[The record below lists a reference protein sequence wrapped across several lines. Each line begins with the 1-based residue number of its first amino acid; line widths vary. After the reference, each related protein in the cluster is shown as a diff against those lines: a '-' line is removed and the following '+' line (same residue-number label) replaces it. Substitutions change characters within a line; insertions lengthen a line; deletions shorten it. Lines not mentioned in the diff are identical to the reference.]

1 MIPTVRG
8 YRREDGRLG
17 VRNHVAVIPTS
28 VAASKVA
35 EQIASESGAW
45 ARATPH
51 QMGTSQPDAA
61 REQTERVL
69 VGVGRNP
76 NVGAALIVELGT
88 EDVDAEGV
96 ADRIAAGGTDVE
108 TVTIREEGGTRSAVD
123 AGAAAADRLNDGI
136 RDLTREEA
144 DASELVF
151 GVECGGSDAT
161 SGIAAN
167 PAVGNACDRLVGDG
181 GTASFSETPEF
192 IGAEHILAERCVD
205 EEVRERLLDRVDRR
219 ESLADL
225 MGVDMRGAQP
235 SPGNQEGGLTTIEE
249 KSLGAISK
257 GGTTPVRG
265 IVDYAED
272 LPVGGG
278 LVLMDTPGYD
288 VESVV
293 GKVAG
298 GAQVIAFTTGR
309 GSTTGNPI
317 APVIKVTGNPKTWD
331 RMSNNM
337 DVNASTVIEGESL
350 SSVGERIYEKLIAVA
365 NGDPTEAEKR
375 RLEEFAINEI
385 QPNELAEL
393 GGKA

>member
-1 MIPTVRG
+1 MGRTFRG
-8 YRREDGRLG
+8 YRRPDGRVG

-28 VAASKVA
+28 VAGSAVASR
-35 EQIASESGAW
+35 IAADAGPR

-51 QMGTSQPDAA
+51 QMGTTQPDAA
-61 REQTERVL
+61 RRQTERVL

-76 NVGAALIVELGT
+76 NVGAALVVELGT
-88 EDVDAEGV
+88 EDIDADAV
-96 ADRIAAGGTDVE
+96 ADRIAAVETPVETLCIREAGGTTRALAE
-108 TVTIREEGGTRSAVD
+108 GATRLSRLVTEAERAR
-123 AGAAAADRLNDGI
+123 
-136 RDLTREEA
+136 REEA
-144 DASELVF
+144 EVSELVF

-167 PAVGNACDRLVGDG
+167 PAVGNACDRLVAAG
-181 GTASFSETPEF
+181 GTACFSETPEF
-192 IGAEHILAERCVD
+192 IGAEHLLADRCVD
-205 EEVRERLLDRVDRR
+205 DAVRERLLERVEHR
-219 ESLADL
+219 ENMAKL
-225 MGVDMRGAQP
+225 MGVDLRGAQP
-235 SPGNQEGGLTTIEE
+235 TPGNQEGGLTTIEE

-265 IVDYAED
+265 IVDYGEQ

-317 APVIKVTGNPKTWD
+317 APVIKVTGNPKTW
-331 RMSNNM
+331 RKMSNNM
-337 DVNASTVIEGESL
+337 DVDASTVFDGESL
-350 SSVGERIYEKLIAVA
+350 DTVGERVYEKLIAVA
-365 NGDPTEAEKR
+365 GGELTEAEHR

-385 QPNELAEL
+385 QPEELQVEA
-393 GGKA
+393 GG

>member
-1 MIPTVRG
+1 MNLEFNG
-8 YRREDGRLG
+8 YRRSNGTVG
-17 VRNHVAVIPTS
+17 VRNLVAVIPVS
-28 VAASKVA
+28 VAASAVA
-35 EQIASESGAW
+35 KRVADDGGPNV
-45 ARATPH
+45 RATPH
-51 QMGTSQPDAA
+51 QMGASQAAPA

-69 VGVGRNP
+69 AGIGRNP
-76 NVGAALIVELGT
+76 NVAAAVLVELGT
-88 EDVDAEGV
+88 EETDTEGI
-96 ADRIAAGGTDVE
+96 ADRIAE
-108 TVTIREEGGTRSAVD
+108 TGKPARTLSIRESGGVSATVD
-123 AGAAAADRLNDGI
+123 AGAAAVEDLRTVAAAARRESADVD
-136 RDLTREEA
+136 
-144 DASELVF
+144 ELVF

-167 PAVGNACDRLVGDG
+167 PAVGNACDRLVEAG

-192 IGAEHILAERCVD
+192 IGAEHILAERCVND
-205 EEVRERLLDRVDRR
+205 DIRERLLERVERR

-249 KSLGAISK
+249 KSLGAIAK

-265 IVDYAED
+265 IVDYGEP

-293 GKVAG
+293 GKIAG

-317 APVIKVTGNPKTWD
+317 APVIKVTGNPATYS
-331 RMSNNM
+331 RMANNM
-337 DVNASTVIEGESL
+337 DVNASTILDGEPL
-350 SSVGERIYEKLIAVA
+350 ESVGERVFETVLDVA
-365 NGDPTEAEKR
+365 NGAVTEAER
-375 RLEEFAINEI
+375 RGMEEFAINEI
-385 QPNELAEL
+385 QPNEIAA
-393 GGKA
+393 GGSV

>member
-1 MIPTVRG
+1 METFSG
-8 YRREDGRLG
+8 YRRESGRAG
-17 VRNHVAVIPTS
+17 VRNRVAVIPVS
-28 VAASKVA
+28 VAASAIA
-35 EQIASESGAW
+35 ERIAAAEPDVV
-45 ARATPH
+45 ATPH
-51 QMGTSQPDAA
+51 QMGTDQPEPS

-69 VGVGRNP
+69 VGTGQNP
-76 NVGAALIVELGT
+76 NVGGAVVVELGT
-88 EDVDAEGV
+88 EALDAESI
-96 ADRIAAGGTDVE
+96 ADRIAGNGTPAEALSIRDAGGTRPSIEAGRDRVAGLLE
-108 TVTIREEGGTRSAVD
+108 EAREAR
-123 AGAAAADRLNDGI
+123 
-136 RDLTREEA
+136 REEA

-167 PAVGNACDRLVGDG
+167 PAVGAASDRLVEAG

-205 EEVRERLLDRVDRR
+205 EETRERLLERVDRR
-219 ESLADL
+219 EALAGT

-235 SPGNQEGGLTTIEE
+235 TPGNQEGGLTTIEE
-249 KSLGAISK
+249 KSLGAIVK

-265 IVDYAED
+265 IVDYAEP

-298 GAQVIAFTTGR
+298 GAQVVAFTTGR

-317 APVIKVTGNPKTWD
+317 APVIKVTGNPSTAT
-331 RMSNNM
+331 RMANNM
-337 DVNASTVIEGESL
+337 DVDASTVLEGESIDAVGGRVYETLL
-350 SSVGERIYEKLIAVA
+350 SVA
-365 NGDPTEAEKR
+365 DGQLTEAEAR
-375 RLEEFAINEI
+375 GMEEFAINEI
-385 QPNELAEL
+385 QPRELAKL
-393 GGKA
+393 GKP